1 MSQRSA
7 ATRSHRT
14 ILSAAVAA
22 ALSLFLV
29 AGGLRAQASG
39 DLLVRVKAQGSVS
52 QVASRLKKAVSDNG
66 LMVMGHLD
74 QGKVLGMTGADV
86 TSESFFIGNPQVGKK
101 LFGADRGVGVAVPPR
116 VNIYRDGQG
125 QTYISYLKPSAE
137 LGAFG
142 NEKIDKVA
150 AMLDQKLAAIARAAA
165 S

>member
-1 MSQRSA
+1 MRQCSTT
-7 ATRSHRT
+7 TRTHRT
-14 ILSAAVAA
+14 IVSAAAAA

-29 AGGLRAQASG
+29 AGLRAQASG

-66 LMVMGHLD
+66 LMVMGHLN
-74 QGKVLGMTGADV
+74 QGKVLGMTGAAV

-101 LFGADRGVGVAVPPR
+101 LFGADRGVGVVVPPR
-116 VNIYRDGQG
+116 VNIYRDSQG
-125 QTYISYLKPSAE
+125 QTYISYLRPSAE

-142 NEKIDKVA
+142 NENIDKVA
-150 AMLDQKLAAIARAAA
+150 TMLDKKLAAIARAAA